1 MVAVVWHRS
10 GVDVDAFARAR
21 ESRWSRL
28 RELTRRRR
36 LTGAEA
42 DELTRLYQ
50 STAGDLSAVRSAA
63 PEPALVTRLSIL
75 LAGARVWLTGAHE
88 ASTQPLRRFLLY
100 GLAAAL
106 YRVRWWGVIV
116 SLSVVALAALSA
128 WWTVTHPESLDLIG
142 DAETRAAIANYEFAN
157 YYVEYDSS
165 SFAASVWSNNWFIAA
180 QCIALGITGIF
191 PLILLYNTVVQL
203 GVAGAVMAE
212 AGLLDVYFQLLAP
225 HGLLELSA
233 VFVAAGA
240 GLRLFWT
247 MLVPGPRSR
256 GEALAQEGRTAFGVA
271 LGLVV
276 VLLIS
281 GLIEGFITGA
291 AIPWAIKDAIGV
303 VACAAFWIYV
313 FAFGRAAVRA
323 RATGDVEGDFA
334 VDTVAVSA

>member
-1 MVAVVWHRS
+1 M
-10 GVDVDAFARAR
+10 DVDAFARAR
-21 ESRWSRL
+21 EPRWSRL

-75 LAGARVWLTGAHE
+75 VAGARVWLTGAHE
-88 ASTQPLRRFLLY
+88 SSTRPLRRFLVY

-106 YRVRWWGVIV
+106 YRVRWWGVTV
-116 SLSVVALAALSA
+116 SLAVVALAAVSA
-128 WWTVTHPESLDLIG
+128 WWTVTHPESLALIG
-142 DAETRAAIANYEFAN
+142 DPETRAAIANYEFAN
-157 YYVEYDSS
+157 YYVEYDSG

-180 QCIALGITGIF
+180 QCIALGITGIY
-191 PLILLYNTVVQL
+191 PLFLLYNTVVQL

-212 AGLLDVYFQLLAP
+212 ADLLDVYFQLLAP

-233 VFVAAGA
+233 VFVAAAA

-247 MLVPGPRSR
+247 MLVPGPRTR

-271 LGLVV
+271 LGLAG
-276 VLLIS
+276 VLLVS
-281 GLIEGFITGA
+281 GLIEGFITGS
-291 AIPWAIKDAIGV
+291 AIPWAVKDLIGV
-303 VACAAFWIYV
+303 VACAAFWVYV
-313 FAFGRAAVRA
+313 FAFGRVAVAARV
-323 RATGDVEGDFA
+323 TGDVEGDFA
-334 VDTVAVSA
+334 VDRAPVAA